1 MVSLR
6 HALHLFLLENI
17 LFYYSPNVS
26 KALALVVILSTRI
39 VAIKCL
45 ILTMTRIMTEEREDF
60 HYNADNVDDGGG
72 RGHDNYDEVEVA
84 DDG

>member
-1 MVSLR
+1 MSDINDDKNYDR
-6 HALHLFLLENI
+6 G
-17 LFYYSPNVS
+17 
-26 KALALVVILSTRI
+26 
-39 VAIKCL
+39 
-45 ILTMTRIMTEEREDF
+45 EREDF

>member
-17 LFYYSPNVS
+17 LFYYSSNVS
-26 KALALVVILSTRI
+26 KALALVVILPTRI

-45 ILTMTRIMTEEREDF
+45 ILIMTEKREDF
-60 HYNADNVDDGGG
+60 HCNADNVDDGGG